1 MNSLK
6 VEIDKQF
13 IRVAQKISDIK
24 STMVN
29 TKSDILKFVDNKFFW
44 RLQENLVK
52 IAGEHVDAN
61 LRQVASDVQ
70 TM

>member
-1 MNSLK
+1 LK

-29 TKSDILKFVDNKFFW
+29 TKSDILKFVDNKFF
-44 RLQENLVK
+44 
-52 IAGEHVDAN
+52 
-61 LRQVASDVQ
+61 
-70 TM
+70 